1 MKGSRRLH
9 IAAAAAASI
18 VVLTAV
24 GGSAN
29 AAGATL
35 TVATAGSGAGTVT
48 GPGIDCPGDCS
59 QVYANARNVTL
70 RANAAAGSK
79 FTGWAGACTD
89 GGRCSLTMD
98 ADKSVTASF
107 ETLRRL
113 SVSTA
118 GSGSG
123 QVRGPG

>member
-1 MKGSRRLH
+1 MKGSRRPLV
-9 IAAAAAASI
+9 A
-18 VVLTAV
+18 TAV
-24 GGSAN
+24 VTSVLVLSAIAGSAN

-107 ETLRRL
+107 E
-113 SVSTA
+113 
-118 GSGSG
+118 
-123 QVRGPG
+123 